1 MFMDVVKHAL
11 PVRSIPLN
19 LISAKILYMD
29 TGERIKQA
37 RKRLDLTQEAF
48 GKLAGVS
55 KAAVSYWESG
65 QTKPERD
72 ALLSLKRKRGISPE
86 WVTSGKGEMFDAITG
101 AETIEAIPAWEL
113 LTQKQRQ
120 IFAQQIEE
128 QAAENQA
135 IRQESAPPIV
145 HKRTVNVSER
155 RLKKA
160 NPLHF
165 SDRRKKGAENA

>member
-1 MFMDVVKHAL
+1 MFMATVKHAL
-11 PVRSIPLN
+11 PSRSIPLN

-29 TGERIKQA
+29 TRERIKQA

-55 KAAVSYWESG
+55 KAAVSQWESG
-65 QTKPERD
+65 RTKPERD

-113 LTQKQRQ
+113 LTQEQRQ
-120 IFAQQIEE
+120 NFAKQINE
-128 QAAENQA
+128 QAESNQA
-135 IRQESAPPIV
+135 IYAQLAPPGV
-145 HKRTVNVSER
+145 TKNTVNVAER
-155 RLKKA
+155 RMAKA
-160 NPLHF
+160 THLPF
-165 SDRRKKGAENA
+165 ADRRKKGEGNA